1 MEEPDRV
8 ARILRDLGVPDD
20 VAARA
25 IERGDP
31 EGAILESTLT
41 PARSERTVSAL
52 DVEAQGG
59 LPAGEVVEILQ
70 AMGFPPPDP
79 AEPALTPE
87 EAHVF
92 VELAELSEFWPHDL
106 SRQLARMY
114 GRLLSRIARTG
125 VQFFRLYAQPRLLEA
140 GGTRAEQLATMHEAF
155 ARLGTLPDPLLA
167 GVHRRWIEYEVA
179 QTAVSAAQSLAP
191 DLELAGAVDVSLLF
205 CDLKDFTA
213 YATAEGDAAAVR
225 AIDVFVRTIDAERGE
240 DGRIVK
246 ALGDGQMLTYT
257 RAGEAVRAGSRII
270 AGMREQGP
278 LRVHASV
285 HRGVAIAREGD
296 YFGAAVNLAARL
308 LALAGGDELVAT
320 EPVVEACGDEFE
332 WKPLGPRHIRG
343 VADRVEVFELAGLR
357 S

>member
-1 MEEPDRV
+1 MDDPGRV
-8 ARILRDLGVPDD
+8 ASILRDLGVPDE

-25 IERGDP
+25 VERGDP

-41 PARSERTVSAL
+41 SAQAERTVSAK

-59 LPAGEVVEILQ
+59 LAAEQVVEILG

-79 AEPALTPE
+79 AEPALTPD
-87 EAHVF
+87 EARVF
-92 VELAELSEFWPHDL
+92 VELAELSEFWPHEL

-125 VQFFRLYAQPRLLEA
+125 VQFFRLYAEPRLLEV
-140 GGTRAEQLATMHEAF
+140 GETREEQLATMRDAF

-179 QTAVSAAQSLAP
+179 QTAMSAVQSLAP

-213 YATAEGDAAAVR
+213 YATAEGDAAAVE
-225 AIDVFVRTIDAERGE
+225 AIDEFVRTIDAERGE

-246 ALGDGQMLTYT
+246 ALGDGQMISYT
-257 RAGEAVRAGSRII
+257 RPGEAVRAGARII

-278 LRVHASV
+278 LGVHASV
-285 HRGVAIAREGD
+285 HSGVAIVREGD
-296 YFGAAVNLAARL
+296 YFGSAVNLAARL
-308 LALAGGDELVAT
+308 LAVAGRNELVAT
-320 EPVVEACGDEFE
+320 EPVVEACDDEFE
-332 WKPLGPRHIRG
+332 WMPLGLRHIRG
-343 VADRVEVFELAGLR
+343 VAERVEVFKLAG
-357 S
+357 